1 VGSLDQLFLRDD
13 DPKKYKGP
21 PLPRQIKVLLQLAE
35 GLAYIHSK
43 GLVHRDIKPS
53 DVLISITSE
62 PVTLKWA
69 DFGLS
74 KETGEDGF
82 YEMSGQKGTLYW
94 MAPEIWAF
102 IIRGRGSIT
111 GQNKFT
117 CASDV
122 FSAGCLFFSFLTGG
136 VHPFGSI
143 VKRDVS
149 RNIEVNN
156 PVNLLNESESI
167 NPILIYCLSVYVM
180 LVFLTNNNYCISRL

>member
-1 VGSLDQLFLRDD
+1 MELCAGSLDQLFLPDGN
-13 DPKKYKGP
+13 PKKYEGP

-43 GLVHRDIKPS
+43 GLVHRDIKPEN
-53 DVLISITSE
+53 VLISIKSE

-69 DFGLS
+69 DFGLC

-82 YEMSGQKGTLYW
+82 YEMSGQRGTLYW
-94 MAPEIWAF
+94 MAPEIWTF
-102 IIRGRGSIT
+102 FIRGRASTTGS
-111 GQNKFT
+111 NKFT

-149 RNIEVNN
+149 SNIEFNN
-156 PVNLLNESESI
+156 AVNLLDESELF
-167 NPILIYCLSVYVM
+167 NLILQYSFYIFSH
-180 LVFLTNNNYCISRL
+180 

>member
-1 VGSLDQLFLRDD
+1 MELCAGSLDQLFLPDD

-21 PLPRQIKVLLQLAE
+21 PLPRQMKVLLQLAE

-43 GLVHRDIKPS
+43 GLVHRDIKPEN
-53 DVLISITSE
+53 VLISIKSE

-69 DFGLS
+69 DFGLT
-74 KETGEDGF
+74 KETDEDGF

-94 MAPEIWAF
+94 MAPEIWTF
-102 IIRGRGSIT
+102 IIRGRASTTGS
-111 GQNKFT
+111 NKFT

-143 VKRDVS
+143 IKRDVS
-149 RNIEVNN
+149 ANIESNN
-156 PVNLLNESESI
+156 PVNLLDES
-167 NPILIYCLSVYVM
+167 
-180 LVFLTNNNYCISRL
+180 